1 RKDTQLPPLP
11 ADAGERQS
19 ARLLRHAGTVRG
31 CGAEP
36 ADLRGERPGAL
47 QGHRHHA
54 YGAQLRPM
62 SALRG
67 AHVSRRRENAGSVA
81 LTNGVRRRIAAEMS
95 SAEPTVTR
103 IDDVQ
108 VVGERINALID
119 ASASGGVVARERA
132 EELVRLVADLYGA
145 GL

>member
-1 RKDTQLPPLP
+1 
-11 ADAGERQS
+11 
-19 ARLLRHAGTVRG
+19 
-31 CGAEP
+31 
-36 ADLRGERPGAL
+36 
-47 QGHRHHA
+47 
-54 YGAQLRPM
+54 
-62 SALRG
+62 
-67 AHVSRRRENAGSVA
+67 
-81 LTNGVRRRIAAEMS
+81 MS

-145 GL
+145 AKSSVTVWSIETARTGPA